1 MKKLLSKS
9 IKPFIIYSL
18 VVLLSSI
25 PIYYFLVDGIWLS
38 ELDEHNEIV
47 ADRTENQLNKLN
59 LSKQQL
65 SESIRLWNSI
75 QPGTNLH
82 PFTDTRIPADS
93 TYTIRRTNP
102 YTEHEEIDRFRVL
115 QRIIRINGQP
125 YILTVETNVEETEE
139 TVIAIAIVT
148 LLFFMILVVGFLIL
162 NKRLS
167 INLWT
172 PFRSTLSKLK
182 TFNLNT
188 QTTIEFDKS
197 DTVEFEEL
205 NAALTKLLEH
215 NITVFKSQKEFTE
228 NASHELQTPLAIM
241 KNKLDLLLQQQQLT
255 EEQYHIIEDINKA
268 LSRSA
273 RINKNLLL
281 LAKIENLQFDD
292 REDLDISLMIRQSL
306 IVLQEHADQKE
317 LTITEKISPQ
327 IIKSGNTTL
336 IEILLNNIIIN
347 AIRHTRPGG
356 NITLTLNSQFL
367 EVSNSG
373 NGPLRQDLLFNR
385 FSGTTSESSGSGL
398 GLPII
403 KEICKR
409 QKWDITYR
417 FDNNLHCFRIGF

>member
-65 SESIRLWNSI
+65 SESIMLWNSI
-75 QPGTNLH
+75 QPGTNLQ

-93 TYTIRRTNP
+93 TYTIRRANP

-115 QRIIRINGQP
+115 QRVIRINGQP

-167 INLWT
+167 IKLWT

-188 QTTIEFDKS
+188 QTAIEFDQS

-281 LAKIENLQFDD
+281 LAKN
-292 REDLDISLMIRQSL
+292 
-306 IVLQEHADQKE
+306 
-317 LTITEKISPQ
+317 
-327 IIKSGNTTL
+327 
-336 IEILLNNIIIN
+336 
-347 AIRHTRPGG
+347 
-356 NITLTLNSQFL
+356 
-367 EVSNSG
+367 
-373 NGPLRQDLLFNR
+373 
-385 FSGTTSESSGSGL
+385 
-398 GLPII
+398 
-403 KEICKR
+403 
-409 QKWDITYR
+409 
-417 FDNNLHCFRIGF
+417 